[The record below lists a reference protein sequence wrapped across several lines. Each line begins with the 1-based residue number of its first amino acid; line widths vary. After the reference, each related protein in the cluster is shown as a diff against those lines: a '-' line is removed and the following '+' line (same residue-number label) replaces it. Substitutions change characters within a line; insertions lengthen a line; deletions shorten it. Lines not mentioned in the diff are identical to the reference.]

1 MRRGFTLLE
10 LVLVLSIIVMVSALA
25 VPTYQSFISSREIGG
40 GAGRLA
46 LEIRKARLESIRT
59 GQIQKMSV
67 KIGGREV
74 SLQPWLS
81 ADDSASASGGATV
94 MTQVG
99 QVITT
104 DAAGRA
110 VGAGSL
116 PSTTWSVGESVSFEN
131 AQVFSD
137 LRSVVQ
143 TGTMM
148 MPAASTGDVSSPI
161 FFYPDGSSS
170 TARIVLTNKRG
181 RRIAVELR
189 GVTGAATVIELTP
202 GQGGT

>member
-25 VPTYQSFISSREIGG
+25 IPTYQAYISSREIAGS
-40 GAGRLA
+40 AGRLE
-46 LEIRKARLESIRT
+46 LEIRKARLEAIRT
-59 GQIQKMSV
+59 GQIQKMEV

-94 MTQVG
+94 VTQVG

-104 DAAGRA
+104 DANGMA
-110 VGAGSL
+110 VSSNGVPA
-116 PSTTWSVGESVSFEN
+116 TTWSVGQSVTFEN
-131 AQVFSD
+131 AQIFTDV
-137 LRSVVQ
+137 RSVVQ
-143 TGTMM
+143 TGTMTSG
-148 MPAASTGDVSSPI
+148 PVGDVSSPI

-170 TARIVLTNKRG
+170 TARIVLTNTRG
-181 RRIAVELR
+181 RRIAVEVR
-189 GVTGAATVIELTP
+189 GVTGATTIVELVP
-202 GQGGT
+202 NLGSKPS